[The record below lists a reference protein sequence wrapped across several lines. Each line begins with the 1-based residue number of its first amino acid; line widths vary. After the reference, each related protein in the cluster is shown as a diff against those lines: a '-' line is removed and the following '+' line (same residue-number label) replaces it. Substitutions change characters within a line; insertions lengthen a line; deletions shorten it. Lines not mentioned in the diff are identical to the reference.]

1 MSSMRTVHVL
11 LVEDN
16 EGDIFLVSEAF
27 EESQLNYKITV
38 ARDGNE
44 AIELMGQLG
53 EHEDAVYPDFI
64 LLDINLPK
72 KSGHEVLAELKGSDT
87 FKRIPIIIFT
97 TSSSETDILD
107 AYKNHANSYITKPD
121 SADQLFEV
129 LKNVENFWIKTSKL
143 PKFSS

>member
-1 MSSMRTVHVL
+1 MRTVHVL

-27 EESQLNYKITV
+27 EESPLNYKITV

-44 AIELMGQLG
+44 AIELMGKMSG
-53 EHEDAVYPDFI
+53 ENDSAYPDFI

-72 KSGHEVLAELKGSDT
+72 KSGHEVLVELKGSNE

-97 TSSSETDILD
+97 TSSSETDILN

-121 SADQLFEV
+121 SANKLFEV
-129 LKNVENFWIKTSKL
+129 LKNVENFWIKTSTL
-143 PKFSS
+143 STVSS